1 MAAAFNESEGSNID
15 YHDDSQRLSLPMYAT
30 DLSQRVAGNTID

>member
-15 YHDDSQRLSLPMYAT
+15 YHDESRRLSLPTRAT
-30 DLSQRVAGNTID
+30 ELSRRVAGSTID